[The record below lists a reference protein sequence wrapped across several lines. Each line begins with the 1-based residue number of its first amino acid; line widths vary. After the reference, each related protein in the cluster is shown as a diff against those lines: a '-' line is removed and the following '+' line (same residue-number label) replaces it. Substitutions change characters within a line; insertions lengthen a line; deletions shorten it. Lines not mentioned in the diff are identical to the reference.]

1 MRRPT
6 AAVGVGGAAIVVAA
20 SLPELGRSLW
30 IDEAFTYSVAS
41 APTAEF
47 VDLVPFNGGNMAL
60 YYGAIHLWSRAV
72 DADWLLRLPS
82 LVFAV
87 AAVPVFALLARR
99 LVGHTTG
106 LLATALLALN
116 GSVVFASQELRS
128 YSLAL
133 LLVIAA
139 WLALDRA
146 VERPATARWVL
157 YGVVAALSLWAHLFS
172 VLYLAAQAVSLV
184 AAPRR
189 SLRWGP
195 IAAGAA
201 AGALVVA
208 PVGAMALSPDAAQ
221 PDWIGLLDAR
231 RATDVV
237 QFLSGRPGAWVWAW
251 GALWAGGLAVAVGLL
266 VQAWRARGP
275 GGDVEPWRRM
285 AVVLWAVVP
294 VGLALA
300 IAAMRPF
307 LVGRYLVA
315 ALPAGALLAALA
327 VVRLPRRLRPV
338 GVVVAVLLSVPGIVH
353 HLDRDTADWRSTAA
367 YVMTRAEPGDAIVFE
382 PPHDRTAFEI
392 YAVRSGAPPPPE
404 PVVPPDPWGST
415 RRLYTEADRIE
426 LASFERVWVVTRG
439 PLPAEVAGLPVISE
453 RAFPHTGRVVL
464 VQP

>member
-6 AAVGVGGAAIVVAA
+6 AAVGVGGAGVVVAA
-20 SLPELGRSLW
+20 SVPELGRSLW

-47 VDLVPFNGGNMAL
+47 LDLVPFNGGNMAL
-60 YYGAIHLWSRAV
+60 YYGVIHLWSRAV
-72 DADWLLRLPS
+72 DSDWMLRLPS
-82 LVFAV
+82 LVFAA
-87 AAVPVFALLARR
+87 AAVPAFALLARR
-99 LVGHTTG
+99 LVGRTTG
-106 LLATALLALN
+106 SLATALLALN
-116 GSVVFASQELRS
+116 GSVVFAAQELRS

-133 LLVIAA
+133 LLVITA

-146 VERPATARWVL
+146 VERPGTGRWVL
-157 YGVVAALSLWAHLFS
+157 YGVVAALSVWAHLFS
-172 VLYLAAQAVSLV
+172 VLYLAAQAASLV

-189 SLRWGP
+189 SRRFGP
-195 IAAGAA
+195 VAAGAA

-251 GALWAGGLAVAVGLL
+251 GALCAVGLVVAVGLS
-266 VQAWRARGP
+266 VRAWRTRG
-275 GGDVEPWRRM
+275 GDGDVEPWRRG

-300 IAAMRPF
+300 IAAVRPF
-307 LVGRYLVA
+307 LVGRYLVG

-327 VVRLPRRLRPV
+327 VVRLPRPFRPI
-338 GVVVAVLLSVPGIVH
+338 GVVVSVLLSVPGIVH

-367 YVMTRAEPGDAIVFE
+367 YVMARAEPGDAIVFE

-392 YAVRSGAPPPPE
+392 YALRSGTPPPPE

-415 RRLYTEADRIE
+415 RRLYTEVDGIE
-426 LASFERVWVVTRG
+426 LGSFARVWVVTRG
-439 PLPAEVAGLPVISE
+439 PLPPEVAGLTVVSE
-453 RAFPHTGRVVL
+453 RSFPHTGRVVL
-464 VQP
+464 VRP

>member
-6 AAVGVGGAAIVVAA
+6 AAVGAGGAAVVAAA

-41 APTAEF
+41 APTGEF

-60 YYGAIHLWSRAV
+60 YYGVIHLWSRVV

-82 LVFAV
+82 LVFAAV
-87 AAVPVFALLARR
+87 AVPVFAVLARR
-99 LVGHTTG
+99 LVGHATG
-106 LLATALLALN
+106 LLATVLLALN

-146 VERPATARWVL
+146 VERPDTARWVL
-157 YGVVAALSLWAHLFS
+157 YGVVAALSVWAHLFS
-172 VLYLAAQAVSLV
+172 VLYLAAQAASLV

-189 SLRWGP
+189 SRCWGP

-201 AGALVVA
+201 IGSLVVA
-208 PVGAMALSPDAAQ
+208 PVGAMALSPDAAR

-231 RATDVV
+231 RASDVV

-251 GALWAGGLAVAVGLL
+251 GALWAGGLATAVGLL
-266 VQAWRARGP
+266 LRAWRDGGP
-275 GGDVEPWRRM
+275 DDVERWRRA

-300 IAAMRPF
+300 IATIRPF

-327 VVRLPRRLRPV
+327 LSRIPRRLRPA

-367 YVMTRAEPGDAIVFE
+367 YVMARAAPGDAIVFE

-392 YAVRSGAPPPPE
+392 YAVRADPPPPPPE

-415 RRLYTEADRIE
+415 RRLYTEVDRVE
-426 LASFERVWVVTRG
+426 LRSFDRVWVVTRG
-439 PLPAEVAGLPVISE
+439 PLPPAVAGLTVLSE
-453 RAFPHTGRVVL
+453 RTFPHTGRVVL
-464 VQP
+464 VRP

>member
-20 SLPELGRSLW
+20 SVPELGRSLW

-60 YYGAIHLWSRAV
+60 YYGVIHLWSRAV
-72 DADWLLRLPS
+72 DSDWLLRLPS
-82 LVFAV
+82 LVFAA

-99 LVGHTTG
+99 LVGPTTG

-146 VERPATARWVL
+146 VERSETGRWVV
-157 YGVVAALSLWAHLFS
+157 YGVVAALSVWAHLFS

-189 SLRWGP
+189 SLRFGP

-251 GALWAGGLAVAVGLL
+251 GALWASGLVVAVGLS
-266 VQAWRARGP
+266 VRAWRAREADG
-275 GGDVEPWRRM
+275 EPWRRG

-307 LVGRYLVA
+307 LVGRYLVG

-327 VVRLPRRLRPV
+327 VARLPRALRPV
-338 GVVVAVLLSVPGIVH
+338 GVVVTVLLSLPGIVH

-367 YVMTRAEPGDAIVFE
+367 HVMARAESGDAIVFE

-392 YAVRSGAPPPPE
+392 YAVRSGSPPPPE

-415 RRLYTEADRIE
+415 RRLYTEVDRIE
-426 LASFERVWVVTRG
+426 LGSFARVWVVTRG
-439 PLPAEVAGLPVISE
+439 PLPPEVAGLTVVSE
-453 RAFPHTGRVVL
+453 RAFPDTGRVVL
-464 VQP
+464 LQP